1 MSRHC
6 DMPLLWLQQQQI
18 APLIPMRQTK
28 AHTSTDAPK
37 TAISPKVSDTS
48 TTAAA
53 TRAPLDHCCC
63 DPKNH
68 LLAYFSPKQPMQHRR
83 HAHGYNHPP
92 NSLRHSPMGRA
103 SNTQYPATAAFL
115 PSTTFTPGSADPV
128 SLDCPGYWASRGA
141 KPPATETTRPQTP

>member
-28 AHTSTDAPK
+28 AHTSTDAPR

-63 DPKNH
+63 DPKNN

-83 HAHGYNHPP
+83 HAHRVQSPAQFIAALPNGARQQHTIPCHGCFLAGNHI
-92 NSLRHSPMGRA
+92 H
-103 SNTQYPATAAFL
+103 
-115 PSTTFTPGSADPV
+115 
-128 SLDCPGYWASRGA
+128 
-141 KPPATETTRPQTP
+141 TRQC